1 MSYALGMTHSDRHF
15 PAPRLLCELCNAKP
29 FAYIRDETGEYKI
42 RCHLCGAET
51 EWCASSDAAVVAWG
65 DTEEREPARPEAG
78 EEELSVSDRAF
89 IVRQLGSAR
98 LFAAAAPARVSDPPQ
113 IAASAEALSRAFDED
128 LSSRLD
134 ALLGACFA
142 DAKTPLSSLIQ
153 LVIVE
158 CIARNSEW
166 GNVPSVSLGVP
177 LGESN
182 ELRFQQVAEEAFGIL
197 ARPPLS
203 PERFE
208 LTIKLVASCLSW
220 QRSLARKQG
229 TV

>member
-1 MSYALGMTHSDRHF
+1 MSYALGMTQLARHF
-15 PAPRLLCELCNAKP
+15 PAHCLLCELCNAKP
-29 FAYIRDETGEYKI
+29 FAYVRDETGEHKI
-42 RCHLCGAET
+42 QCQLCGAAT
-51 EWCASSDAAVVAWG
+51 EWCPSSDAAVVAWG
-65 DTEEREPARPEAG
+65 DTEERESARPEAG

-98 LFAAAAPARVSDPPQ
+98 LLAAMAPPQ
-113 IAASAEALSRAFDED
+113 IATSAETLSRAFDED
-128 LSSRLD
+128 LGSWL
-134 ALLGACFA
+134 ATLLAACFA
-142 DAKTPLSSLIQ
+142 DTKTPLSSLIQ

-166 GNVPSVSLGVP
+166 WNVPSVSLGVP

-182 ELRFQQVAEEAFGIL
+182 ELRFQQVAKEAFGIL

-208 LTIKLVASCLSW
+208 LTIKLMASCLSW